1 MLVRSL
7 LHDLV
12 MDGMAHAGS
21 WYKTKILATDLITS
35 WQIDVEKMET
45 VANFISW
52 APKSL
57 QTVTAAMKS
66 KDTCSLEEKL
76 RKLDS
81 ILKSRDITLPTKVYI
96 VKVMFFPVVMYKLC
110 ELDHNEG

>member
-1 MLVRSL
+1 MG
-7 LHDLV
+7 
-12 MDGMAHAGS
+12 GMAHAGS
-21 WYKTKILATDLITS
+21 WHKTKILATDLITS

-66 KDTCSLEEKL
+66 RHLFLGRKAEKARQHIKKQRHHFADKGL
-76 RKLDS
+76 YS
-81 ILKSRDITLPTKVYI
+81 ESYVFSSSH
-96 VKVMFFPVVMYKLC
+96 V
-110 ELDHNEG
+110 